1 MFTFYGT
8 FERQK
13 KNKKKQYARLKFT
26 LDEFYLDMNDT
37 ESAGQAK
44 GFILVDKQRQTT
56 SVYLDINGNGKLNKK
71 KDLLIGSEDFV
82 KSLYKA
88 KRGNLHGTNNDRAM
102 RNAQNELYGEDG
114 DFEIGNGFIFSNN
127 KGRTVDTILLD
138 EPRAL
143 VCMMDPRIVDDE
155 FRNNCNAEYGME
167 LF

>member
-1 MFTFYGT
+1 
-8 FERQK
+8 
-13 KNKKKQYARLKFT
+13 
-26 LDEFYLDMNDT
+26 MNDT

-71 KDLLIGSEDFV
+71 KDLLIGSEDFE

-155 FRNNCNAEYGME
+155 FRSNCNAEYGIG
-167 LF
+167 LI

>member
-71 KDLLIGSEDFV
+71 KDLLIGSEDFE

-88 KRGNLHGTNNDRAM
+88 KR
-102 RNAQNELYGEDG
+102 
-114 DFEIGNGFIFSNN
+114 
-127 KGRTVDTILLD
+127 
-138 EPRAL
+138 
-143 VCMMDPRIVDDE
+143 
-155 FRNNCNAEYGME
+155 
-167 LF
+167 